1 MYATKHVVTIA
12 VDAEGSGEG
21 FTPVVN
27 GRVLAI
33 SYLKPTEGGYADTVD
48 FDVTTEDSAVEIWD
62 EDNVT
67 ASKAVYPR
75 AATHTTAG
83 AAAVY
88 AAEGSPVL
96 DYIPVA
102 NERIKITVANGG
114 TSGTGTF
121 HVIVG

>member
-12 VDAEGSGEG
+12 VAADGSGEG

-33 SYLKPTEGGYADTVD
+33 SYIKPSEGGYADTVD
-48 FDVTTEDSAVEIWD
+48 FDVTTEDSAVTIWD

-67 ASKAVYPR
+67 ASKAVFPR
-75 AATHTTAG
+75 AGTHTTAG
-83 AAAVY
+83 VAAVY
-88 AAEGSPVL
+88 AAAGEPVL
-96 DYIPVA
+96 DYIPIC
-102 NERIKITVANGG
+102 NERIKIAVANGG
-114 TSGTGTF
+114 AAGTGAF

>member
-1 MYATKHVVTIA
+1 MYITPNVVTVTTA
-12 VDAEGSGEG
+12 ADGSGVG
-21 FTPVVN
+21 YTPVVN

-33 SYLKPTEGGYADTVD
+33 SYVKPAEGGYADTVD
-48 FDVTTEDSAVEIWD
+48 FDIQTEDSAVTIWD

-83 AAAVY
+83 VGAVF
-88 AAEGSPVL
+88 ASAGEAVL

-102 NERIKITVANGG
+102 NERIKITVENGG
-114 TSGTGTF
+114 DGGTGTF
-121 HVIVG
+121 YVMVG

>member
-33 SYLKPTEGGYADTVD
+33 SYIKPTSGGYADTVD
-48 FDVTTEDSAVEIWD
+48 FDIATEDSAVTIWD

-75 AATHTTAG
+75 AGTHTTAG
-83 AAAVY
+83 IAALYAAVG
-88 AAEGSPVL
+88 EPVL
-96 DYIPVA
+96 DYIPIC

-114 TSGTGTF
+114 TSGTGAF

>member
-1 MYATKHVVTIA
+1 MYNTKHEVTIA
-12 VDAEGSGEG
+12 VDESGDGEG

-33 SYLKPTEGGYADTVD
+33 SYIKPAEGGYADTVD
-48 FDVTTEDSAVEIWD
+48 FDIQTEDSAVEIWD

>member
-1 MYATKHVVTIA
+1 MYNTKHEVTIA
-12 VDAEGSGEG
+12 VDESGDGEG

-33 SYLKPTEGGYADTVD
+33 SYIKPAEGGYADTVD
-48 FDVTTEDSAVEIWD
+48 FDIQTEDSAVEIWD

-121 HVIVG
+121 YVIVG

>member
-12 VDAEGSGEG
+12 VAADGSGEG

-33 SYLKPTEGGYADTVD
+33 SYIKPTSGGYADTVD
-48 FDVTTEDSAVEIWD
+48 FDIATEDSAVTIWD

-83 AAAVY
+83 VAALY
-88 AAEGSPVL
+88 AESGAPVL
-96 DYIPVA
+96 DYIPVC

-114 TSGTGTF
+114 ISGTGTF

>member
-1 MYATKHVVTIA
+1 MYVQQYVVPITTDTQGA
-12 VDAEGSGEG
+12 GVGY
-21 FTPVVN
+21 TPVVN

-33 SYLKPTEGGYADTVD
+33 SYVKPTTGGYADTVD
-48 FDVTTEDSAVEIWD
+48 FDIETELSTVKIWD

-83 AAAVY
+83 VAALY
-88 AAEGSPVL
+88 ASGGAAVL

-102 NERIKITVANGG
+102 NERIKISVEGG
-114 TSGTGTF
+114 GDSKTGTF
-121 HVIVG
+121 YVMVG

>member
-1 MYATKHVVTIA
+1 MYVTRHVVAITTA
-12 VDAEGSGEG
+12 ADGSGTG
-21 FTPVVN
+21 YTPDVN

-33 SYLKPTEGGYADTVD
+33 SYVKPTTGGFADTVD
-48 FDVTTEDSAVEIWD
+48 FDIETELSAVEIWN

-83 AAAVY
+83 VGAVF
-88 AAEGSPVL
+88 ASAGEAVL

-102 NERIKITVANGG
+102 NERIKITVENGG
-114 TSGTGTF
+114 DGGTGTF
-121 HVIVG
+121 YVMVG

>member
-12 VDAEGSGEG
+12 VAADGSGEG

-33 SYLKPTEGGYADTVD
+33 SYIKPSAGGYADTVG
-48 FDVTTEDSAVEIWD
+48 FDITTEDSAVVIWD

-67 ASKAVYPR
+67 ASKTVFPR
-75 AATHTTAG
+75 AGTHTTAG
-83 AAAVY
+83 VAAVY
-88 AAEGSPVL
+88 AAAGEPVL
-96 DYIPVA
+96 DYIPIV
-102 NERIKITVANGG
+102 NERIKIAVANGG
-114 TSGTGTF
+114 SSGTGAF

>member
-12 VDAEGSGEG
+12 VAADGSGEG

-33 SYLKPTEGGYADTVD
+33 SYIKPSAGGYADTVD
-48 FDVTTEDSAVEIWD
+48 FDITTEDSAVVIWD

-67 ASKAVYPR
+67 ASKAVFPR
-75 AATHTTAG
+75 AGTHTTAG
-83 AAAVY
+83 VAAVY
-88 AAEGSPVL
+88 AAAGEPVL
-96 DYIPVA
+96 DYIPIC
-102 NERIKITVANGG
+102 NERIKIAVANGG
-114 TSGTGTF
+114 TSGTGAF